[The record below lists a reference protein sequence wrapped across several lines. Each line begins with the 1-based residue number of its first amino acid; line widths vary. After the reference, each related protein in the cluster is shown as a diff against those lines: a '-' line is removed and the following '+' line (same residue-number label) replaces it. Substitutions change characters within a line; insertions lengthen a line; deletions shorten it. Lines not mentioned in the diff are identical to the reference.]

1 MFALT
6 QSLLLATAAAGTDVT
21 CVDPYDSEQLT
32 MAVDAALM
40 ELQGTKGWF
49 HQLRTSSGYTNAMGV
64 FSCTPDPTKWVYP
77 KAEDAAGL
85 LKRVLDSGEL
95 KVAGVKWAGGA
106 ADYKT
111 DPINPTGFWPTVMTD
126 IAAKLSAN
134 YQKTITVK
142 RTCGTTDY
150 CADSNLVN
158 TEVASGVNVDMSE
171 PYYYLSGFTPANE
184 PRIEALSFSC
194 VTAGTA
200 SKFFTKVGSGITTTD
215 ELYDAIVAGPN
226 RAVGFTGQGNYD
238 AMSSL
243 LPTSVTPTFVTVD
256 ADIEANVLSGALVA
270 GYISEG
276 VTSNSSLFQA
286 FETGIISPR
295 VALFK
300 KPNPTCTADTADE
313 DGLITGFVIIIA
325 VIAVIA
331 LLLAVVVVHLI
342 RMEKKGSPLFKPLLT
357 MKGVETVSVASKEDV
372 ATA

>member
-1 MFALT
+1 
-6 QSLLLATAAAGTDVT
+6 
-21 CVDPYDSEQLT
+21 
-32 MAVDAALM
+32 
-40 ELQGTKGWF
+40 
-49 HQLRTSSGYTNAMGV
+49 
-64 FSCTPDPTKWVYP
+64 
-77 KAEDAAGL
+77 
-85 LKRVLDSGEL
+85 
-95 KVAGVKWAGGA
+95 
-106 ADYKT
+106 
-111 DPINPTGFWPTVMTD
+111 
-126 IAAKLSAN
+126 
-134 YQKTITVK
+134 
-142 RTCGTTDY
+142 
-150 CADSNLVN
+150 
-158 TEVASGVNVDMSE
+158 
-171 PYYYLSGFTPANE
+171 
-184 PRIEALSFSC
+184 
-194 VTAGTA
+194 
-200 SKFFTKVGSGITTTD
+200 VGSGITTTD